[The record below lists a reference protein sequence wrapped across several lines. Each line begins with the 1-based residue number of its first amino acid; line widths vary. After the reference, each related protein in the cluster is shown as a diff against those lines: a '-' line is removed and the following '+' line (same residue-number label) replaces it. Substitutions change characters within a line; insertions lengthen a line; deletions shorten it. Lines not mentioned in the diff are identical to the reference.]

1 MKKFL
6 SLVLALVMTMSLVT
20 VSAGAKD
27 FTDSTKIQYTEAV
40 DVMSAVKV
48 IDGYTDGTFRPAN
61 TLTGY
66 AFMKML
72 LGALGYDVTA
82 EGYTGPNWS
91 INVAKRALNVGLS
104 DDLVGEFNGVKAVN
118 REEAC
123 LYAYNTMKAKT
134 VDYSQKTEVIN
145 GNSTVT
151 ISGNRFYVTDGAT
164 STIAGP
170 DANGMNY
177 AEFAERYFK
186 KLSLETTHDDFGRPT
201 DKWTYDGEKIGEYAQ
216 DPIATYTAKVSKGT
230 LYDLLGKTVIDD
242 YNLYLTING
251 VAAYTTNS
259 KNDKVY
265 ALDLADYAVKN
276 TSGAFVAESGK
287 GVLVEVYKDTDAKR
301 IDIAVITAYLAQAT
315 SDYNSNKETINVSQ
329 ITKPAAGTFTSL
341 NLDDFSEIKDLKE
354 DDYILYTYAKGAVQE
369 IAKAEVVNGTVNAY
383 AQGDYVK
390 LAGTQYDYAK
400 AIDSTSK
407 DTEYVVTDNAAVV
420 LDAYGYVL
428 YVDDASISTGNYVYI
443 KKTATASNLASK
455 LIADAY
461 FTDGTNKEITVK
473 TLKNASKVDMTS
485 AAKLDGAT
493 EDYAGWYSYSINSK
507 DEYTLTKAATNT
519 ATTSN
524 GIVNKKTEFSTGLVG
539 NSDTVFVVLD
549 KDNNVKVYTGVKN
562 VSKVTATGA
571 NNITV
576 TYMNDKDNA
585 AKSIKLVFIDAS
597 KVTVKSSTT
606 DSLIYT
612 LKLDSTYVDTV
623 KNEQIHVW
631 KVLKDGVEEKIET
644 TEDWIVGTLYTN
656 YSLNSDNRYEGGD
669 AFEADSDKY
678 IGIMTAVATST
689 SDTMSYS
696 GSILKIA
703 NGTTATGTSATSAT
717 SFITD
722 ENTKIVLVT
731 APAKDASGDVTTA
744 GAVLANE
751 IMNDSDAS
759 YETYTLS
766 AKAMSSMFKGYTVDG
781 TIYVTYDDASESDY
795 ITTLYV
801 VVNGATAT
809 AQA

>member
-20 VSAGAKD
+20 VSADAKD

-48 IDGYTDGTFRPAN
+48 IDGYAEGDFRPGN

-82 EGYTGPNWS
+82 EGYTGANWS
-91 INVAKRALNVGLS
+91 INVTKRALSDKVDLADGLNG
-104 DDLVGEFNGVKAVN
+104 DFNGVKAVT

-170 DANGMNY
+170 DVNGVNY

-186 KLSLETTHDDFGRPT
+186 KLSLDTTYDDFGRPT

-230 LYDLLGKTVIDD
+230 LYDLLGKNVIDD
-242 YNLYLTING
+242 YDLYLTING
-251 VAAYTTNS
+251 VATTTGSGN
-259 KNDKVY
+259 KTTEV
-265 ALDLADYAVKN
+265 LDLADYAVKN
-276 TSGAFVAESGK
+276 ASGAFVAESGK

-301 IDIAVITAYLAQAT
+301 VDIAVITTYLAQAT
-315 SDYNSNKETINVSQ
+315 SDYSSKKENINVSQ

-354 DDYILYTYAKGAVQE
+354 DDYILYTYAKGSVQE
-369 IAKAEVVNGTVNAY
+369 IAKAEVVSGTVNAY
-383 AQGDYVK
+383 AKGDYVK

-428 YVDDASISTGNYVYI
+428 HVDDASISTGNYIYI
-443 KKTATASNLASK
+443 KKTATASK

-473 TLKNASKVDMTS
+473 TLKNARKGDVTS
-485 AAKLDGAT
+485 DAKAEGAT
-493 EDYAGWYSYSINSK
+493 VNYAGWYSYSVNSK
-507 DEYTLTKAATNT
+507 DEYTLTKAATN
-519 ATTSN
+519 ASTTSN
-524 GIVNKKTEFSTGLVG
+524 GIVNNKTQFSAGLVG
-539 NSDTVFVVLD
+539 NSNTVFVVLD
-549 KDNNVKVYTGVKN
+549 KDDNVKVYTGVKN
-562 VSKVTATGA
+562 VSKVTATGT

-597 KVTVKSSTT
+597 KASVKSSTT

-612 LKLDSTYVDTV
+612 LKLDSIYVDTV

-644 TEDWIVGTLYTN
+644 TQDWTVGTLYTN
-656 YSLNSDNRYEGGD
+656 HSLNSDNRYEGGD
-669 AFEADSDKY
+669 EFAADSDDKY
-678 IGIMTAVATST
+678 IGTMTAVATSN

-722 ENTKIVLVT
+722 ENAKIVLVT
-731 APAKDASGDVTTA
+731 APAKDASGNVTTT
-744 GAVLANE
+744 GTVLANE

-795 ITTLYV
+795 TTTLYV
-801 VVNGATAT
+801 VVTGAAATAK
-809 AQA
+809 A

>member
-1 MKKFL
+1 M
-6 SLVLALVMTMSLVT
+6 
-20 VSAGAKD
+20 
-27 FTDSTKIQYTEAV
+27 
-40 DVMSAVKV
+40 
-48 IDGYTDGTFRPAN
+48 P
-61 TLTGY
+61 
-66 AFMKML
+66 
-72 LGALGYDVTA
+72 
-82 EGYTGPNWS
+82 TGPS
-91 INVAKRALNVGLS
+91 TLPKQAMAIELDDGLKG
-104 DDLVGEFNGVKAVN
+104 DLNGVKAVT
-118 REEAC
+118 REEVC

-170 DANGMNY
+170 DANGVNY

-216 DPIATYTAKVSKGT
+216 APIATYTAKVSKGT

-242 YNLYLTING
+242 YDLYLTING
-251 VAAYTTNS
+251 VATTTGSGNRS
-259 KNDKVY
+259 TEV
-265 ALDLADYAVKN
+265 LDLADYAVKN

-301 IDIAVITAYLAQAT
+301 VDIAVITTYLAQAT

-341 NLDDFSEIKDLKE
+341 DLDDFSEIKDLKE

-400 AIDSTSK
+400 AIEGDSK
-407 DTEYVVTDNAAVV
+407 NTEYVVTDTASVV

-562 VSKVTATGA
+562 VSKVTGSA
-571 NNITV
+571 IPV

-644 TEDWIVGTLYTN
+644 TEDWTVGTLYTN

-678 IGIMTAVATST
+678 IGTMTAVATST

-731 APAKDASGDVTTA
+731 APAKDASGNVTTA
-744 GAVLANE
+744 GTVLANE